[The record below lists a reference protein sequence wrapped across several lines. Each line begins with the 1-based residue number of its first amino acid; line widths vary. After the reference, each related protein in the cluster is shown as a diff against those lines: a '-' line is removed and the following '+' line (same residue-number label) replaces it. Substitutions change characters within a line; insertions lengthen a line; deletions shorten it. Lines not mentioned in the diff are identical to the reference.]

1 MASLATLKTFV
12 TVVEAGGIQK
22 AAERLGRTP
31 SAVSMALKQFEQEIG
46 ARLFVGDRK
55 DRLTEVG
62 LFSEVQAREVLSH
75 YERALLSAQ
84 AYARTAIGRID
95 VACVPSVATT
105 IMPTVVRRIRE
116 IAPGSEINLR
126 DIDSIS
132 VIRTVEQGEY
142 GIGIATPIHSRDNL
156 SFSPLFSEPLGI
168 VCRRDD
174 PLAKTERPITW
185 DALKGRLVLE
195 NGLSFLVKGAAYK
208 ALLEQSSIKVYSHT
222 AVLAMVRAGIAITVL
237 SRLSVAPDGD
247 LSFLPIADR
256 SAVRSVG
263 LFLRSTESLSP
274 AEVRFIAVMREVLA
288 REHRRLGLIIASAA
302 TPERREPRP
311 RSKQPR

>member
-12 TVVEAGGIQK
+12 TVVETGGIQK

-75 YERALLSAQ
+75 HERALLSAQ
-84 AYARTAIGRID
+84 AYARTSVGRID
-95 VACVPSVATT
+95 VACVPSVAATL
-105 IMPTVVRRIRE
+105 MPAVIRRIRE
-116 IAPGSEINLR
+116 VAPGSEINLR
-126 DIDSIS
+126 DIDSVS
-132 VIRTVEQGEY
+132 VLRTVEQGEY
-142 GIGIATPIHSRDNL
+142 GIGIATPVHSRETL
-156 SFSPLFSEPLGI
+156 TFTPLFSEPLGI

-174 PLAKTERPITW
+174 PLAREQHPISW
-185 DALKGRLVLE
+185 EALKGRVVLE
-195 NGLSFLVKGAAYK
+195 NGLSFLVKGAAHK
-208 ALLEQSSIKVYSHT
+208 ALLQQSSIKVYSHT
-222 AVLAMVRAGIAITVL
+222 AVLAMVRAGVAITVL
-237 SRLSVAPDGD
+237 SRLSVAPDSD

-256 SAVRSVG
+256 GAVRGVG

-274 AEVRFIAVMREVLA
+274 AEVRFIAVLREVLA
-288 REHRRLGLIIASAA
+288 HEHRRLGLIIAGMP
-302 TPERREPRP
+302 TPERAKPRV
-311 RSKQPR
+311 RAKSAR